1 MIDNQDDGVIS
12 KVYDKYKEAT
22 NSELAKSNVQDVVDK
37 QSQTAEFLQ
46 EAKDG
51 KLTYKDYLERKRN
64 TLLNSFP
71 NIDKYNDEQKQKIKQ
86 GIDTLDVD
94 TTNRLQQQ
102 ILALPNKDDA
112 EYKTKA
118 KEFFTEFLNVST
130 IKTEQK
136 TINDEIS
143 TSSTTTRLKKAYNP
157 SDGDRLMT
165 FEEVFKA
172 EQGVEFNKDNIQK
185 YNESV
190 AKFAL
195 ATKLNSA
202 KETINKNISLAL
214 ERYKVDSSTGL
225 NSTDITNSNLALTVG
240 STIMQLYGR
249 GNIAKGLADLTDG
262 KYTLDENTNSLE
274 DLANK
279 YHGSITDIAKLIQTK
294 INERCDKAMGGKSLD
309 DYAKI
314 MAEDYKNAYGFRDA
328 NALANAFAQDQEGI
342 VQTARNGVQIVGTV
356 VMVGGMAFCPPAAL
370 GGGLIA
376 SFGGIGV
383 EALNE
388 STKQNASPEK
398 MNELK
403 KEFAQNVALFAVGAG
418 AGKLGSSAK
427 AMLTANNAPKFVAM
441 IGDIGVDSTV
451 SLIGDLVL
459 TGQLDITGEG
469 FSQVMSLIAGHKG
482 KIVKGVQHLK
492 EKVSD
497 KFRLQSENPNKNIMQ
512 MPNGTL
518 VEVKPDGST
527 VEVKADEVSQ
537 NNHSTEQPIEWKKV
551 NIGGEDIEVAMT
563 RDASGNTNVDFSRA
577 RKLNADVKYE
587 EFSATTQEHLLADT
601 SVKNEVL
608 SQSKV
613 LEIYN
618 KANLSDEQANQIFK
632 DLQIT
637 DRDIS
642 GIRWYKDSKTNK
654 IAAVLKH
661 ISENSDMKKI
671 ESRDLKDLILYYI
684 DENNIGL
691 VGQLLTNTKDI
702 DIFNIL
708 GNIRYR
714 NYNKMGPD
722 SRLYETDS
730 KARIEATQEILNSDK
745 AELLSEIL
753 PQINSENKNDILNFY
768 LKTNGNNEFLTE
780 TITNLKTLYPDI
792 STIEQ
797 FCIEN
802 VKTPEQANVLNKL
815 FSSNLEI
822 VGDVLKYM
830 DSSPEIAKQFSD
842 FASKDINL
850 LLHSKINILSS
861 AAKDKADLN
870 ELLNKYIIEDNIVK
884 QYLSLKNIDFKS
896 NDFEQYQRNNVEEIL
911 SLCEKTNTEI
921 NPKNMLFIDNAN
933 KAMQE
938 NLSFRDSKNFI
949 SEILKDIKPEE
960 QNDFLSLVEYSNKQV
975 QKIIEENHYAN
986 RGLEVEQS
994 IKEIV
999 SLYREH
1005 PKEVLTLSR
1014 EKMINSDGK
1023 EEPKFVPY
1031 EILELAPLMKE
1042 YPTEVSSLINE
1053 KVVTSNGGERP
1064 RFESYEIR
1072 DLVPLMKEYPTEVA
1086 SLINEKV
1093 VTSNGGE
1100 RPRFESYEI
1109 RDLVPLMKKYP
1120 TEVSSLINEKFVY
1133 SNGKE
1138 RPRFESSDIFDLTP
1152 VMKEYP
1158 TEVSLLT
1165 KETVNSYEK
1174 EAPRFI
1180 VSDIRKLAPVM
1191 KDYPEEI
1198 SALLKVNTKFTP
1210 NQIISLV
1217 PAMVKN
1223 SEAVL
1228 ALSNYKEIDF
1238 SVPEIS
1244 ELGLVEDFDLKSIK
1258 EQIAK
1263 QLETVKA
1270 NPEKYINGEYSNEQ
1284 EMLGEV
1290 DNFFREHRKLLL
1302 KAGAV
1307 FDKEALNHLLR
1318 MRFDDASEYL
1328 DVLNDLS
1335 DLNLIKQLSNST
1347 NISGKPFMPTQKVEF
1362 IDLLNAYK
1370 DNGLETIK
1378 IEQMVQNGK
1387 VDLAQLNM
1395 DLFNK
1400 IMKNSGLT
1408 DSEIATI
1415 PKEKLAAWD
1424 IKYAHLLSKE
1434 IADEKDPAFSDLLRT
1449 ANLEPD
1455 FNKYI
1460 HDTNNAYGQVNANT
1474 KAMYQEN
1481 NMNYDSWLKP
1491 AKENEVHFVSKDK
1504 NTEQL
1509 NQIASQVAEDIN
1521 TLMKT
1526 PVKGFL
1532 KKQYSAKFFKGDEFV
1547 IPQEYMSN
1555 KSKLTELVKQ
1565 LSDTSEQGQ
1574 LMQVWKRA
1582 KGNSTNPD
1590 ANRAQTARNTLT
1602 ILDHLTQRL
1611 DDLSNVQ
1618 DVKASKT
1625 LDLTIKMWDRNPQK
1639 DIFQGNYSTCCI
1651 GMGGGNGS
1659 AMPYFVMDTAYNM
1672 IELVDNITGKTIGN
1686 ALCYMVKGENGKP
1699 AFIID
1704 NIEINNGAKPS
1715 DEVGKQI
1722 RTSMVEYASNV
1733 AKGVTG
1739 SDDVPI
1745 YMSNQYNDVP
1755 TSDLFSSR
1763 ENVLFMGDVNRDDIY
1778 MDLYTGW
1785 IDKEEFMR
1793 PHNVNLLKLK

>member
-12 KVYDKYKEAT
+12 KAYDKYKEST

-51 KLTYKDYLERKRN
+51 KLTYKDYLERKRD
-64 TLLNSFP
+64 TLLSSFP

-130 IKTEQK
+130 VKTEQK
-136 TINDEIS
+136 LKNGELS
-143 TSSTTTRLKKAYNP
+143 TSSSTTRLKKAYNP

-185 YNESV
+185 YNESTQQ
-190 AKFAL
+190 FAYANYLTNKKQEIHNLLDNNLNL
-195 ATKLNSA
+195 ANGNNANGANSSTIANSNKQLKTSIYLALSKLYGNDVE
-202 KETINKNISLAL
+202 KINKGLQELTGENYSFKIKNPNDKLSLNNLELENKSIS
-214 ERYKVDSSTGL
+214 ENSQFKF
-225 NSTDITNSNLALTVG
+225 STDS
-240 STIMQLYGR
+240 QLP
-249 GNIAKGLADLTDG
+249 T
-262 KYTLDENTNSLE
+262 
-274 DLANK
+274 
-279 YHGSITDIAKLIQTK
+279 IAKLILDK
-294 INERCDKAMGGKSLD
+294 IDKNTNKAMGGKSLD
-309 DYAKI
+309 DYAKT

-328 NALANAFAQDQEGI
+328 NALANAFAQDQEGV

-398 MNELK
+398 MAELK

-427 AMLTANNAPKFVAM
+427 AMLTAKNAPKFVAM

-492 EKVSD
+492 EKVND
-497 KFRLQSENPNKNIMQ
+497 KFRLQSENPNRNIMQ

-527 VEVKADEVSQ
+527 VEVKADEVRK
-537 NNHSTEQPIEWKKV
+537 NNHNSEQPTEWKKV
-551 NIGGEDIEVAMT
+551 NIGGEEIEVAMT

-577 RKLNADVKYE
+577 RKLNADGKYE
-587 EFSATTQEHLLADT
+587 EFDATTQEHLLADETSTNNRIFKSEEEFKEFLDNEKT
-601 SVKNEVL
+601 SVGNKDKFNADTK
-608 SQSKV
+608 KV
-613 LEIYN
+613 LIDEFRKN
-618 KANLSDEQANQIFK
+618 PDLVTTLVTENVVANLKGKTRRRFQFHEIRILLPLLKENPELVNNLIKERTYDSIINDNVPRFNAFQIK
-632 DLQIT
+632 DLVSLSKENPESVNNLIKERT
-637 DRDIS
+637 
-642 GIRWYKDSKTNK
+642 YDSKG
-654 IAAVLKH
+654 
-661 ISENSDMKKI
+661 
-671 ESRDLKDLILYYI
+671 
-684 DENNIGL
+684 NNIPRF
-691 VGQLLTNTKDI
+691 D
-702 DIFNIL
+702 FN
-708 GNIRYR
+708 NI
-714 NYNKMGPD
+714 
-722 SRLYETDS
+722 
-730 KARIEATQEILNSDK
+730 
-745 AELLSEIL
+745 AEL
-753 PQINSENKNDILNFY
+753 
-768 LKTNGNNEFLTE
+768 
-780 TITNLKTLYPDI
+780 
-792 STIEQ
+792 
-797 FCIEN
+797 
-802 VKTPEQANVLNKL
+802 A
-815 FSSNLEI
+815 
-822 VGDVLKYM
+822 
-830 DSSPEIAKQFSD
+830 
-842 FASKDINL
+842 
-850 LLHSKINILSS
+850 
-861 AAKDKADLN
+861 
-870 ELLNKYIIEDNIVK
+870 
-884 QYLSLKNIDFKS
+884 
-896 NDFEQYQRNNVEEIL
+896 
-911 SLCEKTNTEI
+911 
-921 NPKNMLFIDNAN
+921 
-933 KAMQE
+933 
-938 NLSFRDSKNFI
+938 
-949 SEILKDIKPEE
+949 
-960 QNDFLSLVEYSNKQV
+960 
-975 QKIIEENHYAN
+975 
-986 RGLEVEQS
+986 
-994 IKEIV
+994 
-999 SLYREH
+999 
-1005 PKEVLTLSR
+1005 
-1014 EKMINSDGK
+1014 
-1023 EEPKFVPY
+1023 
-1031 EILELAPLMKE
+1031 
-1042 YPTEVSSLINE
+1042 
-1053 KVVTSNGGERP
+1053 
-1064 RFESYEIR
+1064 
-1072 DLVPLMKEYPTEVA
+1072 
-1086 SLINEKV
+1086 
-1093 VTSNGGE
+1093 
-1100 RPRFESYEI
+1100 
-1109 RDLVPLMKKYP
+1109 
-1120 TEVSSLINEKFVY
+1120 
-1133 SNGKE
+1133 
-1138 RPRFESSDIFDLTP
+1138 P

-1158 TEVSLLT
+1158 KEVSTLL
-1165 KETVNSYEK
+1165 KEKMLDSNGKMVDKYSATEIAKLAPVIKECQEEISTLLKEK
-1174 EAPRFI
+1174 MLDSNGKMVDKYSATEIAE
-1180 VSDIRKLAPVM
+1180 LAPVM
-1191 KDYPEEI
+1191 KEYPKEV
-1198 SALLKVNTKFTP
+1198 STLLKEKVLYSTGRVEDKYSVTE
-1210 NQIISLV
+1210 IVKLA
-1217 PAMVKN
+1217 PAMKKN
-1223 SEAVL
+1223 PEAFSELVNKKIVD
-1228 ALSNYKEIDF
+1228 NYGIEL
-1238 SVPEIS
+1238 PEFRIS
-1244 ELGLVEDFDLKSIK
+1244 EIAKLGLITDLNLKSVE
-1258 EQIAK
+1258 EQIAE
-1263 QLETVKA
+1263 QLKKVKA
-1270 NPEKYINGEYSNEQ
+1270 NPEKYVNGEYANQE
-1284 EMLGEV
+1284 EMLHVVEQ
-1290 DNFFREHRKLLL
+1290 FFDKNYHKLLN
-1302 KAGAV
+1302 ASAV
-1307 FDKEALNHLLR
+1307 FDKEAFNHLLR

-1328 DVLNDLS
+1328 DVLNNLS

-1347 NISGKPFMPTQKVEF
+1347 NINGKPFMPTQKVEF
-1362 IDLLNAYK
+1362 IDLLKAYK
-1370 DNGLETIK
+1370 DCGLETTK

-1387 VDLAQLNM
+1387 VDVAQLNI
-1395 DLFNK
+1395 DLFNE
-1400 IMKNSGLT
+1400 IMKKSGLT

-1415 PKEKLAAWD
+1415 PKEKLTAWD
-1424 IKYAHLLSKE
+1424 TKYAHLLSKE
-1434 IADEKDPAFSDLLRT
+1434 IADENDPAFSDLLR
-1449 ANLEPD
+1449 AGNLEPD
-1455 FNKYI
+1455 FNAYI
-1460 HDTNNAYGQVNANT
+1460 HDTSNEYGQVNANT

-1582 KGNSTNPD
+1582 KCNSTNPD
-1590 ANRAQTARNTLT
+1590 PNRAQTARNTLT

-1672 IELVDNITGKTIGN
+1672 IELVDNTTGKTIGN
-1686 ALCYMVKGENGKP
+1686 ALCYMVKGENGRP

-1755 TSDLFSSR
+1755 TSDLSSSR

-1778 MDLYTGW
+1778 MDLYKGW